1 MRREVGVNVREVRDR
16 RVRKEGDKREGEPE
30 MWGRREVRWGRRG
43 KVGGEVG
50 EER

>member
-16 RVRKEGDKREGEPE
+16 NVRKEGDKREDEPE
-30 MWGRREVRWGRRG
+30 MWGRRG